1 MKCLV
6 MVKNNNIRRNYN
18 LSKIILG
25 LAFLSFGFI
34 LYLMFYPLKPVE
46 LFPPFPVKTKTVK
59 RGNNLI
65 YTANYC
71 RHTELSGRVART
83 LVNDLVWVLPEV
95 ATVNAPRGCGK
106 VDISV
111 KIPEEISLGKYYMR
125 IKATYVMNAFR
136 TYAVNSYTDSF
147 EVIE

>member
-6 MVKNNNIRRNYN
+6 MVKNNNIKRKYVI
-18 LSKIILG
+18 SKVFLG
-25 LAFLSFGFI
+25 LAFLTLGFI
-34 LYLMFYPLKPVE
+34 FYLMVYPLKPLE

-59 RGNNLI
+59 RGNNMI
-65 YTANYC
+65 YTAIYC

-106 VDISV
+106 VDIAL